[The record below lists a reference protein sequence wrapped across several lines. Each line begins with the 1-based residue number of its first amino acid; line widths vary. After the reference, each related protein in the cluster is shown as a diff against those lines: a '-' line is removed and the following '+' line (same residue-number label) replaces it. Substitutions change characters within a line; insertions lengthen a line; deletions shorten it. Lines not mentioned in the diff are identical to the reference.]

1 MTTPLPLAKSRR
13 GRPKTNPAP
22 RPEQLRMA
30 KRSQRQRDRAA
41 GLVLCQFKLPQATAQ
56 RLRRA
61 LATPGFAGELER
73 FLDEAVIEIARFP
86 NLKLLCW
93 NRATPYMNGRDAFGL
108 YERNWRFVDTDA
120 MPEAERALIR
130 GLAEKYGRGV
140 LNV

>member
-1 MTTPLPLAKSRR
+1 MTTPLPLATSRR

-22 RPEQLRMA
+22 RPEQLRVA

-61 LATPGFAGELER
+61 MATPGFADELER
-73 FLDEAVIEIARFP
+73 FLREAVIEIAKFP
-86 NLKLLCW
+86 NLRLLCW
-93 NRATPYMNGRDAFGL
+93 NRATPLIHGRDAFGL
-108 YERNWRFVDTDA
+108 YERNWRFVDTDT
-120 MPEAERALIR
+120 MPEAERELIR
-130 GLAEKYGRGV
+130 ELVEKYGRGV